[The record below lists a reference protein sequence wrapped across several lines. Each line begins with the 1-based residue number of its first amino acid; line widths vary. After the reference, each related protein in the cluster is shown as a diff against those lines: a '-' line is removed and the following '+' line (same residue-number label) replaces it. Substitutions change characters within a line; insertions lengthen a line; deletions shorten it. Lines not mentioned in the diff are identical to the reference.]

1 MFGNSIYY
9 TCKLKKY
16 KIESEDTKMMNLTK
30 MEKMVLNALRNND
43 YNDCYTDP
51 CTWAFAAIDYS
62 TLNAKQARGVMASLI
77 KKGLMGFQEDKDD
90 EDLVWLTDEGKALF
104 ENATGEECNWGGPR
118 LLEIEEVEEEVER
131 EEKTMTVKEMRA
143 EAKKMGIKGYS
154 RMSKKDLQTVIAAA
168 KSVNEFLGKSAEAK
182 TEEKTTVTVRAF
194 TGMLIGKF
202 EVVRETKKLLVVKT
216 KKGDELKFDKA
227 TGLQTNGNNPK
238 FANRIE
244 L

>member
-1 MFGNSIYY
+1 
-9 TCKLKKY
+9 
-16 KIESEDTKMMNLTK
+16 MMNLTK
-30 MEKMVLNALRNND
+30 MEKMVLNSLRNND

-62 TLNAKQARGVMASLI
+62 GLNAKQARGVMASLI
-77 KKGLMGFQEDKDD
+77 KKGLMGFQEDDD
-90 EDLVWLTDEGKALF
+90 EDIVWLTDEGKKIF
-104 ENATGEECNWGGPR
+104 ETAAGEECNWGGPR
-118 LLEIEEVEEEVER
+118 LLEIEDEVEEVKENER

-143 EAKKMGIKGYS
+143 EAKEMGIKGYS
-154 RMSKKDLQTVIAAA
+154 RLSKKELQTVIAVA
-168 KSVNEFLGKSAEAK
+168 KSANRIFGKQDEKTEAE

-194 TGMLIGKF
+194 TGMLIGEF
-202 EVVRETKKLLVVKT
+202 EVTKETKKLLVVKT